1 MNVSIIES
9 DSGRVIVSYEI
20 DLADTHHTP
29 SDDDYF
35 SSAWLSAVEHGLVDE
50 DDFSAYS
57 FSLTPVSV
65 YQKPVL

>member
-1 MNVSIIES
+1 MNVSIIEN
-9 DSGRVIVSYEI
+9 DSGRVVVSYEI

-35 SSAWLSAVEHGLVDE
+35 SSAWLSAVENGLVDE
-50 DDFSAYS
+50 DDFSLYR

-65 YQKPVL
+65 YKPVL